1 MNVYIVANI
10 QCHELTKQVAGIVCE
25 CVVSCLI
32 LSLYV
37 ILVVVHRIFERRRK
51 RACRNLRWL
60 ARGPRGGH
68 PSCTL

>member
-32 LSLYV
+32 LSLYYMV
-37 ILVVVHRIFERRRK
+37 LY
-51 RACRNLRWL
+51 L
-60 ARGPRGGH
+60 
-68 PSCTL
+68 

>member
-32 LSLYV
+32 LSLYYMV
-37 ILVVVHRIFERRRK
+37 ILVVDESP